1 MSIEKKEIT
10 LENELEQ
17 LLQWKRDTVLCP
29 NPSRGTSPDD
39 ALFLFNIGL
48 LCGLK
53 EAKRNQV
60 LETIGELPIQVTE
73 ENLRRAE
80 PAQKREARRV
90 REGNADA
97 ARMCPMGE
105 RPIDEPLKD
114 PGAPIG
120 QRGLL

>member
-10 LENELEQ
+10 LEDELEQ

-29 NPSRGTSPDD
+29 TPAGGTRPDD
-39 ALFLFNIGL
+39 ALFLFNLGL

-60 LETIGELPIQVTE
+60 LETCGELPIQVTE
-73 ENLRRAE
+73 EDLRRAE
-80 PAQKREARRV
+80 LAQKRERR

-97 ARMCPMGE
+97 RIRPAHEC
-105 RPIDEPLKD
+105 PIDEALKD

>member
-39 ALFLFNIGL
+39 ALFLFNLGL

-53 EAKRNQV
+53 EANRNRAV
-60 LETIGELPIQVTE
+60 EVPCGNEPIRITE
-73 ENLRRAE
+73 EDLRRAE
-80 PAQKREARRV
+80 LAQKRERR

-97 ARMCPMGE
+97 SRLRPVDE
-105 RPIDEPLKD
+105 RPIDEALKD

>member
-39 ALFLFNIGL
+39 ALFLFNLGL

-73 ENLRRAE
+73 EDLRRAE
-80 PAQKREARRV
+80 LAQKREARRI

-97 ARMCPMGE
+97 RSRPVDECPIGE
-105 RPIDEPLKD
+105 ALKD